1 MADKLIA
8 PDEATPLPTRNRLR
22 ERGMATVE
30 YALGVIVVIVLIGA
44 IVVAINTDTF
54 QALLSGLFKALL
66 GWITSAFQLP
76 IPIKF

>member
-1 MADKLIA
+1 MLENCSELKKPWVRPSKTINGIGV
-8 PDEATPLPTRNRLR
+8 EAETPENRQ
-22 ERGMATVE
+22 
-30 YALGVIVVIVLIGA
+30 